1 MIKKIIGAKRELIS
15 LIKEIID
22 NRKLL
27 FQFSLNDF
35 RARFAGNILGV
46 LWAVIQPIVTV
57 LTYWFVFSVGFKAK
71 LTDGKYP
78 FVAFLVTGLVPWFY
92 FSDVL
97 SSGTGVFREYSYLV
111 KKVVFNVRVLPT
123 MKMLSNLF
131 MHSFFFLVGV
141 IICAIYDFLPTLHIL
156 QIFYYCFCLM
166 AFLTGVTW
174 ITSSIQP
181 FLPDINQFIAVIM
194 QALMWSTPILYSIT
208 KFSDHPKIVFLL
220 KLNPL
225 YYVVTGYREAVFS
238 SGWLW
243 QHPKETVYFWGVT
256 LLLLFVGVSM
266 FKRLRPHFSDVL

>member
-1 MIKKIIGAKRELIS
+1 MIKKIIGAKGELIS

-35 RARFAGNILGV
+35 RARFAGNMLGI
-46 LWAVIQPIVTV
+46 LWAFIQPVVTV
-57 LTYWFVFSVGFKAK
+57 VTYWFVFSVVFKSR
-71 LTDGKYP
+71 LIDGKYP
-78 FVAFLVTGLVPWFY
+78 FIAFLVMGLIPWFY

-97 SSGTGVFREYSYLV
+97 GSGTGVFCEYNYLV
-111 KKVVFNVRVLPT
+111 KKVVFNVKLLPT
-123 MKMLSNLF
+123 MKMISNLF

-141 IICAIYDFLPTLHIL
+141 VICACNGFFPTFHLF
-156 QIFYYCFCLM
+156 QIFYYCFCLTI
-166 AFLTGVTW
+166 FLTGITW

-194 QALMWSTPILYSIT
+194 QALMWSTPIMYSISS
-208 KFSDHPKIVFLL
+208 FPDHPKIVFLL

-225 YYVVTGYREAVFS
+225 YYVVTGYRESVFGD
-238 SGWLW
+238 GWFW
-243 QHPKETVYFWGVT
+243 QHPKETLYFWGVN
-256 LLLLFVGVSM
+256 LLLLFVGVSV